1 MQKPTHLSA
10 CCLSKRCP
18 KLCADP
24 PEPPWRHCLSSFEAA
39 LGKRWA
45 VPHTAP
51 YCSCLIT
58 DGLPCCHLFLHLFP
72 SWFCFPSLSCT
83 ACLRS
88 LDGRWGQAGGGPS
101 GGRVRV
107 TNHHALPV
115 GNTGASDQP
124 VPAVGQSTLWRDVP
138 VTRWGRAVWRSLAL
152 HRWVSSW
159 TSSCASSPSSSL
171 EWCRHVSF
179 PRFLVFP
186 DVSRHWLCFLA

>member
-1 MQKPTHLSA
+1 MCWPAWASLKTLSEFLWSCPGKA
-10 CCLSKRCP
+10 LSGSSHSSI
-18 KLCADP
+18 LF
-24 PEPPWRHCLSSFEAA
+24 LSDH
-39 LGKRWA
+39 RWSSL
-45 VPHTAP
+45 V
-51 YCSCLIT
+51 S
-58 DGLPCCHLFLHLFP
+58 HLFLHLFP
-72 SWFCFPSLSCT
+72 SLFYFPSLSCT

-124 VPAVGQSTLWRDVP
+124 VPAVGQSMLWRDVP
-138 VTRWGRAVWRSLAL
+138 VTRWGRAMWRSLAL